1 MMRPSGSDN
10 TSSKTAAREPAASKT
25 SASKTSAK
33 ARQAWEP
40 PALTKLA
47 IGTETKSSSKNES
60 GSELKTSGD
69 QPKPEAPA
77 APATKLGFSF
87 EWAFPL
93 AARLEP

>member
-1 MMRPSGSDN
+1 MMRPSGSGN
-10 TSSKTAAREPAASKT
+10 TSSKTAASERAASKT
-25 SASKTSAK
+25 ATKV
-33 ARQAWEP
+33 RQAWEP

>member
-1 MMRPSGSDN
+1 MRPSGSGN
-10 TSSKTAAREPAASKT
+10 TLSKTAASNTAAGT
-25 SASKTSAK
+25 AV

-47 IGTETKSSSKNES
+47 IGTETKSSRKNES
-60 GSELKTSGD
+60 AELKTSGD
-69 QPKPEAPA
+69 QPPEPGAPA

-93 AARLEP
+93 SARLEP